1 MADGQKKQYAVF
13 WHKENRAPIILDV
26 FAREDIAYGDSISYM
41 AVDIRPVFWEEKLLL
56 SKILPDVFSDTWEKS
71 VWADKSSHFFIDGV
85 KVKKSILQALKKFH
99 ADVLVQEI
107 ADFVPTDDIVF
118 AEQDMLNAFIRSNEN
133 HLNKILNETSSDTE
147 GWPQGAIPFIQAV
160 VSRNKNRHPFV
171 SFSGGKDST
180 VVSHLVQQALS
191 TPSIIHIFGDTTL
204 EFPYTYDY
212 VKRFQNQH
220 NRTPFLLERNNESD
234 FMSLCKKVG
243 PPSRVKT
250 WCCSIFKTGPM
261 GTTLANMGMELLT
274 FYGVRRHESASRSK
288 YLRLT
293 PSPKLEMQHVA
304 APIID
309 WYDIDVW
316 LYILKNNGSL

>member
-85 KVKKSILQALKKFH
+85 KVKKSVLQALKKFH

-160 VSRNKNRHPFV
+160 
-171 SFSGGKDST
+171 
-180 VVSHLVQQALS
+180 
-191 TPSIIHIFGDTTL
+191 
-204 EFPYTYDY
+204 
-212 VKRFQNQH
+212 
-220 NRTPFLLERNNESD
+220 
-234 FMSLCKKVG
+234 
-243 PPSRVKT
+243 
-250 WCCSIFKTGPM
+250 
-261 GTTLANMGMELLT
+261 
-274 FYGVRRHESASRSK
+274 
-288 YLRLT
+288 
-293 PSPKLEMQHVA
+293 
-304 APIID
+304 
-309 WYDIDVW
+309 
-316 LYILKNNGSL
+316 